1 MNKLI
6 SSLFI
11 FIFILF
17 TSYGQEKILIKANNN
32 IYESQFDK
40 ASELLAK
47 YVKKEG
53 ITAATKLLEI
63 KKDFYKNNSIQEIEY
78 CEFNLRALLNSL
90 NLYNVEIPKYYLEI
104 GLQYDSLN
112 YLSNQINQRISA
124 YYLASNNF
132 YELEYFIK
140 KYPLSNN
147 ITQAEFLRDSLVFI
161 PIRSNPNIK
170 SIEQFIS
177 NYPTSLYQ
185 KSANIILENLY
196 YEFAMSSVTSE
207 AFLSFLSKFPASKR
221 KNEILSELEYIEWN
235 KAKALKTQQA
245 YERFIKDYPTSSY
258 REEAQ
263 NALANIKENNDYEF
277 AMISKTSEAFLSFL
291 SKFPGSKR
299 KNEILSELDYI
310 EWNKAKT
317 LKTQEAYE
325 RFIKD
330 FPTSSYREEAQN
342 TVATIEENS
351 YIEAISSNSIE
362 KISSF
367 KQNFP
372 KSKYILSIEAKLKDL
387 KAIVIPFLGA
397 DRKYRLYDINSNQF
411 KSLASYDEAK
421 LMRTDHFLVRSDTL
435 SGIVDLK
442 GNTIIP
448 VTYPC
453 ITDTW
458 CGQYIVFLKGRY
470 GLFSKTG
477 IKIIDPI
484 YNSINEIYDMSPY
497 YSVQK
502 GWGKNSKYGLI
513 DTTGKLVLPLQY
525 SSIEYLS
532 YNNSNFYI
540 VSQNGMKQLIKQNG
554 EKIGK
559 PYKQIWSFDSLYLN
573 VNDEV
578 SYGIMDLGGKEIF
591 PLKWKSIGTGKTGEF
606 IVSNSI
612 EEYGIVNQYGKVL
625 FQFEK
630 VNYIVHLEND
640 LYLIDISGLGLQMVY
655 STSRESFISGKD
667 SYRSVETLAKNL
679 YKAEIGNA
687 VKLFNQN
694 WDLLK
699 VYNNVISQE
708 TLDSYNAEDYQG
720 DYERDYEGDGGEYYD
735 EEEYY
740 YGCSNYITEPS
751 GHLINLFNFDKQQDE
766 NKNTLILIYID
777 GKHGYLDKNL
787 NMKLPLKYTSANSFT
802 NHLASVVTDEAK
814 EIINEE
820 GKVVLKDYE
829 IRGWDSNNPE
839 RILVSKEYS
848 SIYAWYNKSTGEL
861 KPMDQEIFNYKEFNA
876 FNQYTYKDVLIF
888 ETKTGEKLMDPNISF
903 NAYYANQLINKAYTF
918 KYDNSY
924 NSAISSAESAL
935 TYTPNNPTIY
945 GLISDC
951 YFEQSNFSQ
960 ALSYVNQ
967 GLDYKEDD
975 GLLYKRIEIYKKLY
989 EYSNAAE
996 DYLTLAKSY
1005 ISQKYD
1011 KSSIANYYFQ
1021 AGYQYSQGKAYQE
1034 SISAYTKGLL
1044 YDQSSS
1050 SAWAYNN
1057 RGVAYN
1063 NLGQKEIALKDYLM
1077 AVTKCK
1083 DSCSDENLGLY
1094 LHNAANKLLNL
1105 NRKAEACVY
1114 YKLAANKDSKYYN
1127 DYIRTCK

>member
-207 AFLSFLSKFPASKR
+207 AFSSFLSKFPASKR

-258 REEAQ
+258 RKEAQ
-263 NALANIKENNDYEF
+263 NALE
-277 AMISKTSEAFLSFL
+277 
-291 SKFPGSKR
+291 
-299 KNEILSELDYI
+299 
-310 EWNKAKT
+310 
-317 LKTQEAYE
+317 
-325 RFIKD
+325 
-330 FPTSSYREEAQN
+330 
-342 TVATIEENS
+342 TIEENS
-351 YIEAISSNSIE
+351 YNEALSSNSIE

-372 KSKYILSIEAKLKDL
+372 ESKYTPSIEAKLKDL
-387 KAIVIPFLGA
+387 KAIVLPFLGA
-397 DRKYRLYDINSNQF
+397 DRKYRLYDINSHQF
-411 KSLASYDEAK
+411 KSLASYDGVK
-421 LMRTDHFLVRSDTL
+421 LMRTDHFLVSSDTL

-448 VTYPC
+448 VAYPC

-458 CGQYIVFLKGRY
+458 FEQYIVFSKGKY
-470 GLFSKTG
+470 GLFSNTG

-578 SYGIMDLGGKEIF
+578 SYGIMDLSGKEIF
-591 PLKWKSIGTGKTGEF
+591 PLKWKSIATGKTGEF
-606 IVSNSI
+606 IVSNSK
-612 EEYGIVNQYGKVL
+612 EEYGIVNKYGKVL
-625 FQFEK
+625 FPFQK
-630 VNYIVHLEND
+630 VTSIQHLEND
-640 LYLIDISGLGLQMVY
+640 LYLVDVSGLGLKMVY
-655 STSRESFISGKD
+655 STSRESFISGMD

-708 TLDSYNAEDYQG
+708 TVDSYNDEY
-720 DYERDYEGDGGEYYD
+720 YEGEGEGEGEY

-740 YGCSNYITEPS
+740 YGCSNYITEPL
-751 GHLINLFNFDKQQDE
+751 GNLINRQDD

-777 GKHGYLDKNL
+777 GKFGYIDENL
-787 NMKLPLKYTSANSFT
+787 NMKLPLKYTSANLFT
-802 NHLASVVTDEAK
+802 NRLASVVYNEKK
-814 EIINEE
+814 EIIDEE
-820 GKVVLKDYE
+820 GKVVLKDYT
-829 IRGWDSNNPE
+829 IQGWDTINPS

-848 SIYAWYNKSTGEL
+848 SLYAWYNKSTGEL

-876 FNQYTYKDVLIF
+876 FNQYTYKDALIF

-903 NAYYANQLINKAYTF
+903 NAYYANQLINKANAF
-918 KYDNSY
+918 KNDNNY
-924 NSAISSAESAL
+924 NSAISSLKSAL
-935 TYTPNNPTIY
+935 TYTPNDPNIY
-945 GLISDC
+945 SLISDC
-951 YFEQSNFSQ
+951 YFEQSNFSE

-967 GLDYKEDD
+967 GLDYIEDD
-975 GLLYKRIEIYKKLY
+975 GLLMKRIEIYKKLY

-1034 SISAYTKGLL
+1034 SISAYTTGLL

-1050 SAWAYNN
+1050 SAWAYGN

-1063 NLGQKEIALKDYLM
+1063 KLGQNEIGLKDHLM

-1083 DSCSDENLGLY
+1083 DYSCSDEDLGRHLQ
-1094 LHNAANKLLNL
+1094 NAAITLHNL

-1114 YKLAANKDSKYYN
+1114 YKLSANKDSKYYN
-1127 DYIRTCK
+1127 DYIRICK